1 MVTTPADIAWM
12 PAAVPSRGA
21 APDETRMD
29 AVELLVH
36 DLDVMTP
43 FYEQAV
49 TLEVIDQSGATA
61 TLGRGGLPIMRLRQE
76 KELPEEREDVREENP
91 YQQIRRL
98 VQLGSLDQAEAAL
111 RRLETKTAQWHYLT
125 GIILWKRGWY
135 SEGRSHIQRAVDMA
149 PWNREYSETLARIM
163 KAYYPFPNLAGLS
176 EGSVQ
181 CNCRTFLRCYDFLF
195 KCICRD
201 NSIDG

>member
-1 MVTTPADIAWM
+1 MDPYKVLGIRPGASSQEITKAYNEMISRYRSDRFADTVLQE
-12 PAAVPSRGA
+12 AARQKLR
-21 APDETRMD
+21 EI
-29 AVELLVH
+29 
-36 DLDVMTP
+36 
-43 FYEQAV
+43 EQAYSILLGGDV
-49 TLEVIDQSGATA
+49 NEISG
-61 TLGRGGLPIMRLRQE
+61 QE
-76 KELPEEREDVREENP
+76 KELPEERADVREENP

>member
-1 MVTTPADIAWM
+1 MDPYKVLGIRPGASSQEITKAYNEMISRYRSDRFADTVLQE
-12 PAAVPSRGA
+12 AARQKLR
-21 APDETRMD
+21 EI
-29 AVELLVH
+29 
-36 DLDVMTP
+36 
-43 FYEQAV
+43 EQAYSILLGGDV
-49 TLEVIDQSGATA
+49 NEISG
-61 TLGRGGLPIMRLRQE
+61 QE
-76 KELPEEREDVREENP
+76 KELPEERADVREENP
-91 YQQIRRL
+91 NLQIRRR
-98 VQLGSLDQAEAAL
+98 VQLVSLDQAEAAL